1 MSARGKILQAA
12 DTLFGKIGFDAT
24 TTREIAKISNTNKSL
39 IHYHFKNKEGLF
51 QSVLDH
57 YFENLSDT
65 LQNVLLGREDIED
78 RLEHV
83 INVYLDFLEQNKNY
97 IRIVQRE
104 ITGGKNMDR
113 VIQHMIQNFQMVIK
127 VIRKAY
133 PKTRSGELVA
143 ERLVISFY
151 GMIITHFTCSGVLE
165 HLLKTDLKSKET
177 IQARKN
183 HLLAMADIIIKA
195 IKE

>member
-1 MSARGKILQAA
+1 MSAREKILQAA
-12 DTLFGKIGFDAT
+12 DTLFGEMGFDAT
-24 TTREIAKISNTNKSL
+24 TTREISEISDTNKAL
-39 IHYHFKNKEGLF
+39 IHYHFKSKEGLF

-78 RLEHV
+78 RLERF

-113 VIQHMIQNFQMVIK
+113 VIRHIILNLQMVIK
-127 VIRKAY
+127 VIREAY
-133 PKTRSGELVA
+133 PKTRSGDLAA

-165 HLLKTDLKSKET
+165 HLLKTDLKSKED

-183 HLLAMADIIIKA
+183 HLLAMTDIVVRA

>member
-1 MSARGKILQAA
+1 MSAREKILQAA
-12 DTLFGKIGFDAT
+12 DTLFGEIGFDAT
-24 TTREIAKISNTNKSL
+24 TTREISEISNTNKSL

-78 RLEHV
+78 RLERF
-83 INVYLDFLEQNKNY
+83 INAYLDFLEQNKNY

-127 VIRKAY
+127 VIREAY
-133 PKTRSGELVA
+133 PKTRSGELAA
-143 ERLVISFY
+143 ER
-151 GMIITHFTCSGVLE
+151 
-165 HLLKTDLKSKET
+165 
-177 IQARKN
+177 
-183 HLLAMADIIIKA
+183 
-195 IKE
+195 